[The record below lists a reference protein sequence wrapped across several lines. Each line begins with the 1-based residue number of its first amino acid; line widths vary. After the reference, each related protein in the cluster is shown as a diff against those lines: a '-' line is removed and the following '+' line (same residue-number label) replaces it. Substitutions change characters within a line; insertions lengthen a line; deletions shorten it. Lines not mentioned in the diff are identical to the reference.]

1 MSKYEK
7 ILIKLLKGGA
17 DQNIEFNDLISLL
30 DRFGFEIRINGS
42 HHIFYKEGITEIINL
57 QPIGSRLKHIKSNKV
72 RTIIQKY
79 KLTL

>member
-7 ILIKLLKGGA
+7 LLIKLLTGSS
-17 DQNIEFNDLISLL
+17 DQNIEFSELVSLL
-30 DRFGFEIRINGS
+30 VKLDFEVRIKGS
-42 HHIFYKEGITEIINL
+42 HHIFFKDGITEIINL
-57 QPIGSRLKHIKSNKV
+57 QPDGSKAKAYQIKQV